1 MNVNNSTV
9 QSKWDSN
16 LSRCL
21 CFMVNFERIA
31 FIWIDFLP
39 DNPIIVLTNTNA
51 GGNTRET

>member
-16 LSRCL
+16 LSRCP